1 MTKQQLV
8 LAYYGSEEEADM
20 AVESLKRWDKTSQ
33 EIELGAIGILIKDDK
48 GKVKTHKIGKRNT
61 GIGAIFGVIAAVISG
76 GFVLLGAFAAFL
88 SGSLTIVRGIVG
100 GSIIGALFP
109 KGLGIS
115 RADIA
120 EIDQHLNDGKAAVGV
135 LVKPEELAAVT
146 SKMAELGG
154 MAPESFVV
162 SDEAAAAV
170 VSAAEAEPAPEE

>member
-8 LAYYGSEEEADM
+8 LAYYASEEEADM
-20 AVESLKRWDKTSQ
+20 AVESLKRWDRTSQ
-33 EIELGAIGILIKDDK
+33 EIELGAIGILIKDNK

-100 GSIIGALFP
+100 GSIIGAFFP

-120 EIDQHLNDGKAAVGV
+120 KIDQHLNDGKAAVGV

>member
-120 EIDQHLNDGKAAVGV
+120 KIDQHLNDGKAAVGV

>member
-1 MTKQQLV
+1 M
-8 LAYYGSEEEADM
+8 
-20 AVESLKRWDKTSQ
+20 WDKTSQ
-33 EIELGAIGILIKDDK
+33 EIELGAIGILTKDDK

-120 EIDQHLNDGKAAVGV
+120 KIDQHLNDGKAAVGV
-135 LVKPEELAAVT
+135 LVKPEESAAVS

-154 MAPESFVV
+154 TTPESFAVSEEAVAVV
-162 SDEAAAAV
+162 VAAA
-170 VSAAEAEPAPEE
+170 EDEPAPQE

>member
-1 MTKQQLV
+1 MTKRQLV
-8 LAYYGSEEEADM
+8 LSYYRSEEEADM

-33 EIELGAIGILIKDDK
+33 EVELGAIGILTKDHNGLIKTQ
-48 GKVKTHKIGKRNT
+48 KVGKRNT

-88 SGSLTIVRGIVG
+88 SGSLTIIRGIVG
-100 GSIIGALFP
+100 GSIIGAIFP

-120 EIDQHLNDGKAAVGV
+120 KIDQHLNDGKAAVGV
-135 LVKPEELAAVT
+135 LVKPEESAAVT

-154 MAPESFVV
+154 MAPESFAV
-162 SDEAAAAV
+162 SDEAVAAV
-170 VSAAEAEPAPEE
+170 VASAEAGPAPQE